1 MRARLRFGPRRAASL
16 GITLALLAV
25 GGGLLADRSTRAA
38 DHVDPPARTN
48 IGTLS
53 DTAADIADLY
63 LEGTNSTIKVSLTF
77 AGPKEAGV
85 PATYDRDVL
94 YRVHLSNDAD
104 PTTDEAVID
113 VRFGKDA
120 AGNWG
125 VQFTGVPGSTGPVV
139 VPVQTV
145 TRQGVVTA
153 VAGLFDDPF
162 YFDQQGFN
170 DTKATGVLSIKN
182 TRNIFAGKNDTAFV
196 IEFPRSAFEPTNHTI
211 SAWAETRRITAGA
224 AS

>member
-1 MRARLRFGPRRAASL
+1 MRARLKFGPRRVATL
-16 GITLALLAV
+16 GITLAVLVV

-53 DTAADIADLY
+53 DTAADIADVY
-63 LEGTNSTIKVSLTF
+63 LEGTSSNIRVSLTF

-94 YRVHLSNDAD
+94 YRIHLSNDAD
-104 PTTDEAVID
+104 ATTDEAVID

-120 AGNWG
+120 GGNWG
-125 VQFTGVPGSTGPVV
+125 VQFTGVPGSTGPIVA
-139 VPVQTV
+139 PVQTIA
-145 TRQGVVTA
+145 RQGPVTA
-153 VAGLFDDPF
+153 VAGLYDDPF
-162 YFDQQGFN
+162 FFDQQGFN
-170 DTKATGVLSIKN
+170 DTKATGILSIKN

-196 IEFPRSAFEPTNHTI
+196 IEFPRSAFEPPNHVI
-211 SAWAETRRITAGA
+211 SAWAETRRIAAGA